1 MKVHVKVFIK
11 SEADLPDRTD
21 NYIVGLKDEDGS
33 ARLLHFAPTGLSS
46 TIIKLEWLR
55 NVDYW
60 LKEVDLSE
68 LIEVPDDEEALNEF
82 ENYYESFEKIA
93 VNRFPEDEIRDN
105 KLLELNA
112 WMKCATWMREQI
124 LKRNR

>member
-60 LKEVDLSE
+60 LKEVELAE
-68 LIEVPDDEEALNEF
+68 LIEVPSENLIYEWAGYCAGNTTDDHDKRIVYQAALVLGA
-82 ENYYESFEKIA
+82 K
-93 VNRFPEDEIRDN
+93 
-105 KLLELNA
+105 
-112 WMKCATWMREQI
+112 WMREEI